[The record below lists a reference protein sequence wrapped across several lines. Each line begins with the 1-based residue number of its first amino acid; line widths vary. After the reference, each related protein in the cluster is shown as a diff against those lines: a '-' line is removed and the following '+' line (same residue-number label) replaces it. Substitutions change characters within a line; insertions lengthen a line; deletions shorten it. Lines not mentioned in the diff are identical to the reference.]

1 VQHLYFRPSIFTQ
14 LLSNMKKHTLL
25 LLVFVLLLTGFNV
38 CPVHAST
45 ALSTTEMR
53 TGWEQK
59 LREKTSEQSEKT
71 SLKTTKRMERMAKK
85 LERIA
90 HRHGAEV
97 DFNDP
102 VDKWLWF
109 GLFGLGIG
117 IVVAILGLGGV
128 GGLIGFLGVV
138 CLVVWILKK
147 TDSI

>member
-1 VQHLYFRPSIFTQ
+1 
-14 LLSNMKKHTLL
+14 MKKHSLL
-25 LLVFVLLLTGFNV
+25 LFALVLLLAGSGATPL
-38 CPVHAST
+38 CASA
-45 ALSTTEMR
+45 ALTPAEMR
-53 TGWEQK
+53 IGWEQK
-59 LREKTSEQSEKT
+59 LRDNIPSASSETTGLKTSKKLQRAA
-71 SLKTTKRMERMAKK
+71 KR

-90 HRHGAEV
+90 ARHGEQV
-97 DFNDP
+97 DFSDP

-117 IVVAILGLGGV
+117 IVVALLGLGGV